1 MLPSIPTRGT
11 SSLRHPPNEKHTSLL
26 AISRIGL
33 VNFYM
38 MTSTASEV
46 EPRCN
51 AHLDA
56 NRPVDERVQ
65 LLLSQMTLEE
75 KLQQMLAET
84 WDFILLNNP
93 DTPWD
98 ELIGKHFGANGIGCV
113 TDSRLDPTNSAKA
126 INALQRYLVEKTRL
140 GIPALVA
147 AECLH
152 GLLSPGATVFPQA
165 IAMASSWNPE
175 LLKKMAAATA
185 KEGRA
190 VGVSQALSPD
200 LDLARE
206 PRWGR
211 CEETYGE
218 DPYLT
223 SRLGVA
229 YVQGM
234 QGTTKA
240 IGPDNVACMLKH
252 FAAHGSPESGINL
265 APVQLGDREL
275 YSTYLPPFR
284 AAVVEGGVASVMTAY
299 SELDGVPSTASKKLF
314 EQILRGEWGFDGYVF
329 SDYGAIEMLEI
340 FHRVAG
346 SPGEAGRLALECG
359 VDMEA
364 PGAYGFGKALQPLV
378 ESGRVD
384 MAKVDQ
390 AVSRILRLK
399 FLTGLFER
407 PYVDVERA
415 TATLSNAEHHE
426 LAVELARESIILLK
440 NENGLLPL
448 KKSLRSIAVLGPNA
462 DQCQYGDYTCPG
474 ERGLTPLQ
482 AIRELVSSDARVHF
496 ARGCDLGTQRRDGFD
511 EAISLARQSEVAVV
525 FVGETSHFHNG
536 KKWGQD
542 PRDVT
547 SCGEGFDVADLQL
560 PGVQDEFIQALHATG
575 TPLVVVLAHGRPN
588 TVTWI
593 ADHVPAILETWYA
606 GQGGGQALAEI
617 LFGDVNPSG
626 KLTISVPREVGQVPC
641 FYNYKPSA
649 RGYYKLPGSIES
661 PGRDYVFSGTDPL
674 YSFGHGLSYTK
685 FSTKS
690 LRIEPAQIRPGQS
703 FQVMID
709 LENTGTMNGKEV
721 VQLYIRD
728 VVSSVTVPVRS
739 LRAFRKVALAPGEAT
754 RIVFDLGKADL
765 ELLDAEMQW
774 KVEAGEFE
782 IQVGTER
789 AILNVIEDSR
799 C

>member
-1 MLPSIPTRGT
+1 MM
-11 SSLRHPPNEKHTSLL
+11 
-26 AISRIGL
+26 ISA
-33 VNFYM
+33 
-38 MTSTASEV
+38 ASEI

-51 AHLDA
+51 DHLDV

-75 KLQQMLAET
+75 KLQQMLVAT

-93 DTPWD
+93 KTPLD
-98 ELIGKHFGANGIGCV
+98 QLIPENFGINGIGCV
-113 TDSRLDPTNSAKA
+113 TDSRLDPTDSAKA
-126 INALQRYLVEKTRL
+126 INTLQRYLVEETRM

-165 IAMASSWNPE
+165 ITMASSWNPE

-223 SRLGVA
+223 SQLGLA
-229 YVQGM
+229 YIQGM

-252 FAAHGSPESGINL
+252 FAAHGSPESGVNL

-284 AAVVEGGVASVMTAY
+284 TAIIEGQAASVMTAY

-329 SDYGAIEMLEI
+329 SDYGSIEMLET
-340 FHRVAG
+340 FHRVAE
-346 SPGEAGRLALECG
+346 SPGDAGRLALECG

-364 PGAYGFGKALQPLV
+364 PAAYGFGEALRPLV

-384 MAKVDQ
+384 LAKIDQ

-399 FLTGLFER
+399 FLAGIFER
-407 PYVDVERA
+407 PYVDVEQA
-415 TATLSNAEHHE
+415 AAVLSTPEHHE

-448 KKSLRSIAVLGPNA
+448 KKTLKSIAVLGPNA

-474 ERGLTPLQ
+474 IRGMNPLR
-482 AIRELVSSDARVHF
+482 AIQGLVSSDTQIHF

-511 EAISLARQSEVAVV
+511 EAVALARQSEVAIV

-547 SCGEGFDVADLQL
+547 SCGEGFDVTDLQL
-560 PGVQDEFIQALHATG
+560 PGVQDEFVRALHATG
-575 TPLVVVLAHGRPN
+575 TPIVVVLAHGRPN
-588 TVTWI
+588 TVAWI
-593 ADHVPAILETWYA
+593 ADHVPAIVETWYA

-626 KLTISVPREVGQVPC
+626 KLTISVPRSVGHVPC
-641 FYNYKPSA
+641 FYNHKPSA
-649 RGYYKLPGSIES
+649 RGHYKRPGSLES

-674 YSFGHGLSYTK
+674 YSFGHGLSYTE
-685 FSTKS
+685 FSTQNLK
-690 LRIEPAQIRPGQS
+690 IEPQQIRAGET
-703 FQVMID
+703 FRVTVD
-709 LENTGTMNGKEV
+709 LKNAGNVAGKEV
-721 VQLYIRD
+721 VQLYVRD
-728 VVSSVTVPVRS
+728 VVSSVAVPVRV
-739 LRAFRKVALAPGEAT
+739 LRAFRKVALTPGAT
-754 RIVFDLGKADL
+754 TQIIFDLGPADL
-765 ELLDAEMQW
+765 ELLGVDMQW
-774 KVEAGEFE
+774 KVESGEFE
-782 IQVGTER
+782 ISVGTEC
-789 AILNVIEDSR
+789 ATLNVLEDAR